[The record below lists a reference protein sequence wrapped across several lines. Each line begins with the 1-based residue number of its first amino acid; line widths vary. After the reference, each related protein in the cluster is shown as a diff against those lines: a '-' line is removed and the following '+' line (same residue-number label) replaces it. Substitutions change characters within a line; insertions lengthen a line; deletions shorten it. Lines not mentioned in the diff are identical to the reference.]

1 MKICLIFFEEVEITE
16 MRAPPQNVN
25 INKEARFDSW
35 RLTSPKTKVL
45 ENVENEKNLKVD
57 ETARKHRK
65 VISLQRIPGKV
76 VISI

>member
-45 ENVENEKNLKVD
+45 ENVENEK
-57 ETARKHRK
+57 T
-65 VISLQRIPGKV
+65 
-76 VISI
+76 